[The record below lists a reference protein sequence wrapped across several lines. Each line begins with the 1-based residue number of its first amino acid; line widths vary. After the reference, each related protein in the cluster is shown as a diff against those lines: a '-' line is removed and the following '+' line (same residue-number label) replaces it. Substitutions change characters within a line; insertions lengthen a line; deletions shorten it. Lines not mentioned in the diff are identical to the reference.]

1 MFVIDLVARVAM
13 VWGPA
18 FGCCSGLPCVG
29 TYLSRSTLLVGRKH
43 ISCLLVDQLSNPT
56 PNHLA
61 HRTCSPS
68 STPTCSEPS
77 AIPVLIWC
85 SQQPHQAR
93 RKDLLLE
100 TAGERM
106 KVTTEYIVGVG
117 SGSPLKGDPESF

>member
-1 MFVIDLVARVAM
+1 MGPEKLFVIYLVVRVAM

-18 FGCCSGLPCVG
+18 FGCCSGLPCMG
-29 TYLSRSTLLVGRKH
+29 TYLSCSTLLVGRKH

-68 STPTCSEPS
+68 STPTCSEP
-77 AIPVLIWC
+77 
-85 SQQPHQAR
+85 HQAR
-93 RKDLLLE
+93 RKDLLLD

-106 KVTTEYIVGVG
+106 KVTTEYRLAGVG
-117 SGSPLKGDPESF
+117 